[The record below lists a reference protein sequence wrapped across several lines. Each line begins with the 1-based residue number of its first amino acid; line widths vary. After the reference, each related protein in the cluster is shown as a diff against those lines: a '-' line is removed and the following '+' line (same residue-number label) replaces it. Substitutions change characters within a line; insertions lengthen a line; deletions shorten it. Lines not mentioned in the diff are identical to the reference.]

1 MRSEERQQADDTVA
15 PKAAGYS
22 GTPLARKLDLAHGQ
36 AVLLL
41 GVPDTIG
48 DINGFD
54 GFASV
59 VRALPETPQ
68 RAFDYIHLFV
78 TERAMLEEMALLLF
92 RILMSDGMLWIS
104 WPKKS
109 SRVPTS
115 VTEDMLRETLL
126 PTGLVDVKVCAV
138 DETWSGLKFVI
149 RKELRGSL
157 CPLSRGCLRRERP

>member
-1 MRSEERQQADDTVA
+1 MRGEDRQQAGDTAA

-22 GTPLARKLDLAHGQ
+22 GTPLAKKLGLARGQ
-36 AVLLL
+36 AAVLLSVL
-41 GVPDTIG
+41 ETIG

-59 VRALPETPQ
+59 VRALPETPL
-68 RAFDYIHLFV
+68 RAFDYIHLFA
-78 TERAMLEEMALLLF
+78 TERAVLEEMAPVLF
-92 RILMSDGMLWIS
+92 RILRPDGMLWIS

-115 VTEDMLRETLL
+115 VTEDVLREILL

-138 DETWSGLKFVI
+138 DEIWSGLKFVI

-157 CPLSRGCLRRERP
+157 